1 MKLFINQLGY
11 LPESRKIAVLAEP
24 GAATAAPSVQPD
36 KVKVINGQGECI
48 LEKEAMFSGYDESAG
63 DFVWQFD
70 FSEITAPGTYRLTAG
85 EVTSYSFAVGPQLYG
100 DLNQLLCKA
109 LYYQR
114 CGIPMEERYA
124 GQFTRPICHQEAS
137 VLWEEYAQFLA
148 GELKEEDLQKF
159 NIRGGW
165 HDAGDF
171 GRYPTAAASALAHI
185 LYAYRFFPQAFTK
198 SLNIPESG
206 NNVPDILNECRYELE
221 WMLQMQDSE
230 GGVYHKQTTK
240 NHAAFVMPHEDTDQ
254 LILFPVS
261 SLAVAD
267 FVGTMALASRV
278 YAPFD
283 ADFADTLFAAA
294 KKSWSWLEK
303 HPEYVDFHNPEGSN
317 TGEYGDSSDKDERL
331 WAAAELYRCTGE
343 TVYLETAQQFYKEF
357 PSQINFGWSDVEGF
371 AGWALLENV
380 LMTADTTGSTG
391 SSAAAELP
399 AFISSC
405 RTAFLRYADQL
416 LENIKNSGY
425 GLSLTK
431 DGFVWGSNMVVL
443 NNAMLLATVYCLTK
457 EAKYLDGAV
466 RQMDY
471 ILGVNAVD
479 YSYITGVGAHAFE
492 NPHNRIT
499 VADGIDKTIPGYVSG
514 GPFATPCDE
523 VGMAEIPAGT
533 PPMKCYLDRH
543 ECYSLNEITI
553 YWNSPAIFTAAS
565 LHVSEV
571 HL

>member
-1 MKLFINQLGY
+1 MKLYINQLGY

-24 GAATAAPSVQPD
+24 GTKTSAPSRQPD
-36 KVKVINGQGECI
+36 KVQVVNEKSICV
-48 LEKEAMFSGYDESAG
+48 LEKEAVFFGYDESAG
-63 DFVWQFD
+63 DYVWQLD
-70 FSEITAPGTYRLTAG
+70 FSEITKPGTYHLTAG
-85 EVTSYSFAVGPQLYG
+85 EVTSYSFAVGTGLYA

-114 CGIPMEERYA
+114 CGVPMEETYA
-124 GQFTRPICHQEAS
+124 GKFTRPICHQGKS
-137 VLWEEYAQFLA
+137 VLWEEYAKFLA
-148 GELKEEDLQKF
+148 GDLKEDELQKF
-159 NIRGGW
+159 DIRGGW

-185 LYAYRFFPQAFTK
+185 LYAYRFFPQTFSK
-198 SLNIPESG
+198 SLNIPESDNG
-206 NNVPDILNECRYELE
+206 VPDILNECRYELE
-221 WMLQMQDSE
+221 WMLQMQNAE

-267 FVGTMALASRV
+267 FVGTMALVSRV

-283 ADFADTLFAAA
+283 AEFADTALAAA
-294 KKSWSWLEK
+294 KKSWTWLEQ
-303 HPEYVDFHNPEGSN
+303 HPDFVDFHNPEGSN

-331 WAAAELYRCTGE
+331 WAATELYRCTGE
-343 TVYLETAQQFYKEF
+343 EAYLAAAQQLYKEF
-357 PSQINFGWSDVEGF
+357 PAQINFGWSDVEGF
-371 AGWALLENV
+371 AGWALLEDVLLENIENKNSTKTNV
-380 LMTADTTGSTG
+380 
-391 SSAAAELP
+391 SAETP
-399 AFISSC
+399 AFITSC
-405 RTAFLRYADQL
+405 HTAFIRYADHL
-416 LENIKNSGY
+416 LEIIKNSGY

-443 NNAMLLATVYCLTK
+443 NNAMLLATVHCLTG
-457 EAKYLDGAV
+457 ETKYLEGAI

-499 VADGIDKTIPGYVSG
+499 VADGIDETIPGYVSG

-523 VGMAEIPAGT
+523 VGLAEIPAGT

-543 ECYSLNEITI
+543 ECYYLNEITI
-553 YWNSPAIFTAAS
+553 YWNSPAIFTAAF
-565 LHVSEV
+565 LQR
-571 HL
+571 L